1 MRRELKRFILTVPV
15 YVHLYLQYSGL
26 WSLWTTSLALSS
38 TGFNYTQFLL
48 PGIIAQTLLFTSIF
62 LGISVIWDRQFG
74 FMKEIL
80 VAPIGRIS
88 IFAGKMFGVGTAA
101 MFQELS

>member
-1 MRRELKRFILTVPV
+1 MVTPV
-15 YVHLYLQYSGL
+15 LWLVIFGSGL
-26 WSLWTTSLALSS
+26 RLSVS
-38 TGFNYTQFLL
+38 IPGVNYLQFLL
-48 PGIIAQTLLFTSIF
+48 PGIIAQSLLFTAIF

-88 IFAGKMFGVGTAA
+88 IFAGWAHNLLPIVFMALHVAV
-101 MFQELS
+101 